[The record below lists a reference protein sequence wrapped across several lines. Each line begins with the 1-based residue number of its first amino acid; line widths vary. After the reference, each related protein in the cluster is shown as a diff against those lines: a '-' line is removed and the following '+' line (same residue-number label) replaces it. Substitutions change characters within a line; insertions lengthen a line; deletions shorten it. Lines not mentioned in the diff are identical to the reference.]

1 MRMTRFKLLAAAL
14 AVMLA
19 GCDCDSGRTSIDGGG
34 GSGGNTAAGGG
45 NGGNS
50 GTGGGAGMGDGGKM
64 PDPTDLDN
72 DKKDSDCDGLNDA
85 EEFGNTYPG
94 GMRTD
99 PANPDTDGD
108 GILDGVEAG
117 RASSVDPMCTYG
129 GDQDL
134 NTRTNPT
141 NPDSDGDGLR
151 DGLEDKNQNGRV
163 DANETDATNP
173 DSDFDGL
180 PDGTEDANKNG
191 VVDAG
196 ETDPSKRDTDGDFIN
211 DGVEK
216 STTMTDPTRADTDGD
231 TCNDGNEDFNQNGT
245 VDSGETSPTVATDC
259 GPSVNPDTDNDGLPN
274 RFEDRDNDGVV
285 DPGETDPN
293 NPDTDADG
301 IKDGVEDANK
311 NGTVDVG
318 ETNPLRRDS
327 DCDGLLDGPDTATL
341 KGEDQNADGLVQAT
355 ETDPRRRDTDGD
367 GITDGVERGL
377 TMATIAD
384 TMNCSGVPVDLDPMT
399 TTDPTRRD
407 SDGDG
412 IDDGAEDTNQN
423 GRVDTGELDP
433 RNMADGTG
441 PAGQV
446 CTAANLRPVTFRADG
461 TADVQLGLPATFTEI
476 STMTVGGQNRGL
488 IGWDPTNS
496 VAFVAWRQTATG
508 MSATADEAAISPQLS
523 AVGALTNPT
532 TQTFTSWDGVG
543 AVQAF
548 YTMAGN
554 VDIKNRAN
562 AIATALVGGGA
573 GVLAGA
579 GGTNGPFQLQV
590 EYLHRVNTVTMQRYT
605 VVVVAMR
612 PSSMM
617 GEGAMFT
624 MSDTAGG
631 SAVAQFGD
639 ANAVQCETFKPAS
652 GKVDFLFVV
661 DDSCSMASSQTALG
675 NAATAMAAALN
686 NSTLDYRIALV
697 TTEYHLTGASG
708 NRSIRRGFTTN
719 INQFR
724 AWLTQNSNCS
734 GGNCS
739 LVMPVPACESNLMT
753 EGNGANG
760 GCWVSTGGSG
770 DEGLLGAARKAVDDI
785 YADAGTADAGT
796 AVNKARSDAQLVV
809 VLLGDADDQTTG
821 YTTTSQ
827 TTCGSTSTTG
837 CENINNFVTYFRG
850 TGTTALT
857 RNPTGRNIPV
867 HGIVCPAGQNCNNES
882 QVNPQRHAQVVTA
895 TGGIRGAINDNTSIT
910 TSINAIVTS
919 TIGAAGY
926 RMQKP
931 PIGASVKVAMDSVL
945 DMAMCNR
952 NDIPRSRVNGFDF
965 DGVNRTISFFGACRP
980 SGTSMAAAV
989 SYRYWI
995 DTTPNQGGNPPPC
1008 SMDTTY
1014 YDPMDPDFCRGRLQ
1028 CNLMTNICE
1037 CPSNCGGMAPPGK
1050 VCNPNKLVCDFVCT
1064 SDCGGTCNG
1073 FQLCNVTDCTCE
1085 CVQSA
1090 TCAPGYR
1097 FQNGAGVCGCVCDTS
1112 QLGCGPTYDADP
1124 STCSCACKPGCGGCG
1139 AGLVCNPS
1147 TCSCGIG
1154 SPG

>member
-1 MRMTRFKLLAAAL
+1 MRTTHGLLTAAL
-14 AVMLA
+14 AVAIA
-19 GCDCDSGRTSIDGGG
+19 GCDCGGIGTNTDGGG
-34 GSGGNTAAGGG
+34 GSGGSAAGTGG
-45 NGGNS
+45 TGGS
-50 GTGGGAGMGDGGKM
+50 GGTGTGGGNTLPDGGRL

-72 DKKDSDCDGLNDA
+72 DKKDTDCDGLNDA

-108 GILDGVEAG
+108 GVLDGVEAG
-117 RASSVDPMCTYG
+117 KASSVDTMCGYL

-141 NPDSDGDGLR
+141 NPDSDGDGLS
-151 DGLEDKNQNGRV
+151 DGLEDKNGTGRV
-163 DANETDATNP
+163 DLAETDPTNP

-180 PDGTEDANKNG
+180 DDGAEDVNRNG
-191 VVDAG
+191 TVDPG
-196 ETDPSKRDTDGDFIN
+196 ETDPSKRDTDADFIN

-216 STTMTDPTRADTDGD
+216 STTMTDPTKADTDGD
-231 TCNDGNEDFNQNGT
+231 TCFDGNEDFNQNGM
-245 VDSGETSPTVATDC
+245 VDTGETNPNLATDC
-259 GPSVNPDTDNDGLPN
+259 GPAVNPDTDNDGIPN
-274 RFEDRDNDGVV
+274 RLEDRNMNGTV
-285 DPGETDPN
+285 DPGETDPA
-293 NPDTDADG
+293 NPDTDGDG
-301 IKDGVEDANK
+301 VRDGVEDANK
-311 NGTVDVG
+311 NGVLDVG
-318 ETNPLRRDS
+318 ETNPLRRDT
-327 DCDGLLDGPDTATL
+327 DCDGLLDGPDMGML

-377 TMATIAD
+377 TMATLAD
-384 TMNCSGVPVDLDPMT
+384 TMNCTGVPVDLDPMT

-446 CTAANLRPVTFRADG
+446 CTAMNLRPVTFRAEG
-461 TADVQLGLPATFTEI
+461 TPDIQLGLPATFTEI
-476 STMTVGGQNRGL
+476 ATMSSGGQSRGL
-488 IGWDPTNS
+488 IGWDPTNQ
-496 VAFVAWRQTATG
+496 VAFIAWRQTAPG
-508 MSATADEAAISPQLS
+508 ANATADEAAIEPQLDM
-523 AVGALTNPT
+523 VGALTNPT

-548 YTMAGN
+548 YTMAGG

-562 AIATALVGGGA
+562 AIATALVGSGA
-573 GVLAGA
+573 GALAGA
-579 GGTNGPFQLQV
+579 GGVNGPFQLQV
-590 EYLHRVNTVTMQRYT
+590 EYLHRVNTVTMAQYT
-605 VVVVAMR
+605 VVIVAMR
-612 PSSMM
+612 PASMM

-639 ANAVQCETFKPAS
+639 ANAIQCETFRPSS

-661 DDSCSMASSQTALG
+661 DDSCSMVDSQTALA
-675 NAATAMAAALN
+675 NAATAVAAALN

-697 TTEYHLTGASG
+697 TTEYHLTGTSG

-724 AWLTQNSNCS
+724 AWLTQNSTCS

-739 LVMPVPACESNLMT
+739 LVMPVPACESNLGS
-753 EGNGANG
+753 ENNGASG
-760 GCWVSTGGSG
+760 GCWVGTGGSG
-770 DEGLLGAARKAVDDI
+770 TEGLLGAARKATDDVMNGMP
-785 YADAGTADAGT
+785 ADGGVV
-796 AVNKARSDAQLVV
+796 VNKARSDAQLVV
-809 VLLGDADDQTTG
+809 VLLGDADDQTSG
-821 YTTTSQ
+821 YTST
-827 TTCGSTSTTG
+827 GSPR
-837 CENINNFVTYFRG
+837 ENITNFTQYFTG

-857 RNPTGRNIPV
+857 RNPSGRNIPV
-867 HGIVCPAGQNCNNES
+867 HGIVCPAGANCNSETQN
-882 QVNPQRHAQVVTA
+882 NPQRHAQVIVA
-895 TGGIRGAINDNTSIT
+895 TGGIRGAINDAMSIT
-910 TSINAIVTS
+910 ASINAIVTS

-989 SYRYWI
+989 SYRYWL

-1008 SMDTTY
+1008 SMDTMF

-1028 CNLMTNICE
+1028 CNLLTNVCE

-1050 VCNPNKLVCDFVCT
+1050 VCNPNRLVCDFVCT
-1064 SDCGGTCNG
+1064 ADCGGTCNG
-1073 FQLCNVTDCTCE
+1073 YQICNVTDCTCE
-1085 CVQSA
+1085 CVQTA

-1112 QLGCGPTYDADP
+1112 QLGCGATYDADP
-1124 STCSCACKPGCGGCG
+1124 STCSCVCKQGCGGCG

-1147 TCSCGIG
+1147 TCSCGVG

>member
-1 MRMTRFKLLAAAL
+1 MRMLRFRLLAVAL
-14 AVMLA
+14 CMAIA
-19 GCDCDSGRTSIDGGG
+19 GCDCDTPPGTNTDGG
-34 GSGGNTAAGGG
+34 GSGGNSGAGGG
-45 NGGNS
+45 GPGGNS
-50 GTGGGAGMGDGGKM
+50 GSGGASGSGDGGRM
-64 PDPTDLDN
+64 VDPTNLDN
-72 DKKDSDCDGLNDA
+72 DKKDSDCDGLSDA
-85 EEFGNTYPG
+85 DEFGNTYPG
-94 GMRTD
+94 GMRTS
-99 PANPDTDGD
+99 PTNPDTDGD
-108 GILDGVEAG
+108 GIRDGVEAG
-117 RASSVDPMCTYG
+117 KVSSVDPLCVG
-129 GDQDL
+129 FVGDQDL

-180 PDGTEDANKNG
+180 ADGAEDANKNG
-191 VVDAG
+191 AVDTG

-231 TCNDGNEDFNQNGT
+231 TCFDGNEDFNQNGV
-245 VDSGETSPTVATDC
+245 VDMGETNPNLATDC

-274 RFEDRDNDGVV
+274 RFEDRDGDGVV

-293 NPDTDADG
+293 NPDTDGDG
-301 IKDGVEDANK
+301 IRDGVEDANK
-311 NGTVDVG
+311 NGAVDVG

-327 DCDGLLDGPDTATL
+327 DCDGLLDGPDTAML
-341 KGEDQNADGLVQAT
+341 MGEDQNADGQVQAT
-355 ETDPRRRDTDGD
+355 ESDPRRRDTDGD

-377 TMATIAD
+377 SALRIAG
-384 TMNCSGVPVDLDPMT
+384 TTNCTNGPVDLDPTT

-433 RNMADGTG
+433 RNMSDGTG

-446 CTAANLRPVTFRADG
+446 CTAMNLRPVTFRAEG
-461 TADVQLGLPATFTEI
+461 TPDIQLGLPATFTEI
-476 STMTVGGQNRGL
+476 STMTSGGQSRGL
-488 IGWDPTNS
+488 IGWDPTNR
-496 VAFVAWRQTATG
+496 VAFIAWRMTAPG
-508 MSATADEAAISPQLS
+508 MSATADEAAIATQLGM
-523 AVGALTNPT
+523 VGALSNPT
-532 TQTFTSWDGVG
+532 VQAFTSWDGVG
-543 AVQAF
+543 AAQAF
-548 YTMAGN
+548 YAMAGN

-562 AIATALVGGGA
+562 QIATSLVGSGA

-590 EYLHRVNTVTMQRYT
+590 EYLHRINPATLQRFT
-605 VVVVAMR
+605 VVIIAMR
-612 PSSMM
+612 PSSVTA
-617 GEGAMFT
+617 EGAMFT

-639 ANAVQCETFKPAS
+639 ANAIQCETFKPSA

-661 DDSCSMASSQTALG
+661 DDSCSMEDSQTALG

-686 NSTLDYRIALV
+686 NSTLDYRLALV
-697 TTEYHLTGASG
+697 SSEYHLTGSSN
-708 NRSIRRGFTTN
+708 NRGVRRGFTTN

-724 AWLTQNSNCS
+724 SWLTEGSTCS

-739 LVMPVPACESNLMT
+739 GVMPVPPCDSNGA
-753 EGNGANG
+753 EGNGTNG
-760 GCWVSTGGSG
+760 GCWIDIDGSG
-770 DEGLLGAARKAVDDI
+770 TEGLLGAARKATDDI
-785 YADAGTADAGT
+785 MTGMPADGGV
-796 AVNKARSDAQLVV
+796 AVNKMRSDATLVI
-809 VLLGDADDQTTG
+809 VLLGDADDQTSG
-821 YTTTSQ
+821 YTTTGG
-827 TTCGSTSTTG
+827 TL
-837 CENINNFVTYFRG
+837 EAVNNFVQYFQG

-857 RNPTGRNIPV
+857 RNPQGRNIPV

-882 QVNPQRHAQVVTA
+882 QSNPQRHAQVIVA
-895 TGGIRGAINDNTSIT
+895 TGGIRGAINNAASIT

-931 PIGASVKVAMDSVL
+931 PIGASVKVAMDTVL

-980 SGTSMAAAV
+980 GSGTMAAAV
-989 SYRYWI
+989 SYRYWV

-1008 SMDTTY
+1008 SMDAMY
-1014 YDPMDPDFCRGRLQ
+1014 YDPTDPDFCRGRLQ
-1028 CNLMTNICE
+1028 CNQMTNICE
-1037 CPSNCGGMAPPGK
+1037 CPSNCGGTAPPGK
-1050 VCNPNKLVCDFVCT
+1050 VCNPNPLVCDFVCT

-1073 FQLCNVTDCTCE
+1073 FQICNVTDCSCE

-1097 FQNGAGVCGCVCDTS
+1097 FQNGAGVCGCVCDTA
-1112 QLGCGPTYDADP
+1112 QLGCGATYDADP

-1139 AGLVCNPS
+1139 PGLVCNPS
-1147 TCSCGIG
+1147 TCVCGIG